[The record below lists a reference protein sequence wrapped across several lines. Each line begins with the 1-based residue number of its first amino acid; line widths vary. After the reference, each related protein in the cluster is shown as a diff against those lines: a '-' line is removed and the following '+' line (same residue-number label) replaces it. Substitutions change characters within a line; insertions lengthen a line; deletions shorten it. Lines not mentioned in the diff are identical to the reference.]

1 MFQVLC
7 ELNKRDEA
15 FKVYLDHICIDQI
28 YSTVSSISTDDKE
41 KFREQHQGLNSRIY
55 QVLKQEVSQN
65 KGRILEIFGGELW
78 FRVTLDLI
86 NRYFKQEY
94 RVYI

>member
-1 MFQVLC
+1 
-7 ELNKRDEA
+7 
-15 FKVYLDHICIDQI
+15 
-28 YSTVSSISTDDKE
+28 
-41 KFREQHQGLNSRIY
+41 
-55 QVLKQEVSQN
+55 VLKQEISQN